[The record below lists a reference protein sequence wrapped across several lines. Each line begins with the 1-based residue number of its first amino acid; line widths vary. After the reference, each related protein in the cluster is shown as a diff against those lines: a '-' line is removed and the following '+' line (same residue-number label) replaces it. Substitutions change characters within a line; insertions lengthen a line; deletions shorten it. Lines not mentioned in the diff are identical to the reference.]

1 MPKMVENDPLDSV
14 QVAFRVHILHVR
26 RLDIKL
32 IIWAEVLIILVD
44 GNFCHAG
51 ELKRAGTLRKD
62 IPGPSCTPAAR
73 PVSYAQHRLTLRI
86 VYPPPPSMSNGLL
99 KDLTNFTQFA

>member
-32 IIWAEVLIILVD
+32 IIWAEVLIILID
-44 GNFCHAG
+44 GDFCHAD
-51 ELKRAGTLRKD
+51 ELKRAGTCGEAYRVQAVRLQQD
-62 IPGPSCTPAAR
+62 QSHMPS
-73 PVSYAQHRLTLRI
+73 I
-86 VYPPPPSMSNGLL
+86 
-99 KDLTNFTQFA
+99 D

>member
-32 IIWAEVLIILVD
+32 IIWAEVLIILID
-44 GNFCHAG
+44 GDFCHAD
-51 ELKRAGTLRKD
+51 ELKRAGTCREAYRVRAVRLQQD
-62 IPGPSCTPAAR
+62 QSHMPS
-73 PVSYAQHRLTLRI
+73 I
-86 VYPPPPSMSNGLL
+86 
-99 KDLTNFTQFA
+99 D